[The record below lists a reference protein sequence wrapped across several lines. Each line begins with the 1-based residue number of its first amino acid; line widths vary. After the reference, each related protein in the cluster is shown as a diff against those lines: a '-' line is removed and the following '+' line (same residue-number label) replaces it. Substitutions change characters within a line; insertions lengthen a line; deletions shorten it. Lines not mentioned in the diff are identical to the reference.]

1 MLVFDKGYNSYEW
14 HNTLTEK
21 GLIWVTR
28 IRGNALYRVIKRHP
42 IKQDSAITNDQTIEY
57 TGVHTHNAKLRPV
70 RRIGYR
76 DPETKRHYVFI
87 TNNYQWSAETIAEIY
102 KQRWQVELFFKWIK
116 QNLKLKSFIGTSE
129 NAVMTQILVALCNN
143 LLLAYLKFKSKVS
156 FSLQKFIQ
164 LLQTNLFSPRPLMEL
179 IVPHTEDH
187 PPDMQFRLALVR
199 N

>member
-14 HNTLTEK
+14 RNTLTEK

-42 IKQDSAITNDQTIEY
+42 IKQDSAIANDQTIEY

-116 QNLKLKSFIGTSE
+116 QNLKLKSFIGTSK
-129 NAVMTQILVALCNN
+129 ML
-143 LLLAYLKFKSKVS
+143 
-156 FSLQKFIQ
+156 
-164 LLQTNLFSPRPLMEL
+164 
-179 IVPHTEDH
+179 
-187 PPDMQFRLALVR
+187 
-199 N
+199 